1 MTKLKKITAA
11 ALAAALLLALTACGA
26 AAETEAD
33 RSLKIVTTV
42 FPEYDWTRELLGEN
56 PAGAELT
63 LLLQNGVDM
72 HSYQATVDDIVTIS
86 SCDLFIYVGGESD
99 AWVDD
104 ALREATNADM
114 KVLNLLDILGDAAVE
129 EELVEGMEG
138 DADTGEAETDEHVW
152 LSLRNAQ
159 LFCREI
165 AAALAELDPAN
176 ADVYS
181 ANLEAY
187 AASLAQLDGEYSA
200 AVDAAGGGTLLFAD
214 RFPFR
219 YLTDDYDLEY
229 FAAFAGCSAE
239 TQASFE
245 TVVFLADKADELGL
259 PCVLIIDGSDGK
271 LAKTVAANTQSGGK
285 QILTLNSMQ
294 SVTAEDIA
302 GGATY
307 LSIMTDN
314 LEVLKTALA

>member
-1 MTKLKKITAA
+1 MKKITAA
-11 ALAAALLLALTACGA
+11 VIAAALLLALTACGT

-33 RSLKIVTTV
+33 RSLKIVTTI

-114 KVLNLLDILGDAAVE
+114 KVLNLLDILGDAAVD

-138 DADTGEAETDEHVW
+138 DAGEGEAETDEHVW
-152 LSLRNAQ
+152 LSLRSAQ

-165 AAALAELDPAN
+165 AAALAEFDPAN

-187 AASLAQLDGEYSA
+187 AADLAQLDGEYSE
-200 AVDAAGGGTLLFAD
+200 AVAAAGSGTLLFAD

-245 TVVFLADKADELGL
+245 TVVFLAGKADELGL

-271 LAKTVAANTQSGGK
+271 LAETVAANTQSGGK